1 MADSGKR
8 NQERAMTTTSTITA
22 RQAGPGVGVLD
33 IRGDITAGSEALLMS
48 AYGDATARGARVVVL
63 NFAGL
68 EYMNSGGIGLLV
80 TLLIRAN
87 RARQR
92 LLACGL
98 SEHYRQIFELTRLND
113 AIGIFPD
120 EVAALRAA

>member
-1 MADSGKR
+1 
-8 NQERAMTTTSTITA
+8 
-22 RQAGPGVGVLD
+22 
-33 IRGDITAGSEALLMS
+33 MS
-48 AYGDATARGARVVVL
+48 AYGEATAQGARTVVL

-98 SEHYRQIFELTRLND
+98 SAHYREIFELTRLND

-120 EVAALRAA
+120 EATALRAA

>member
-1 MADSGKR
+1 
-8 NQERAMTTTSTITA
+8 MTTTTAMTA
-22 RQAGPGVGVLD
+22 RRAGPGVSVLD
-33 IRGDITAGSEALLMS
+33 IRGDITSGSEAPLMS
-48 AYGDATARGARVVVL
+48 AYGEATAQGARTVVL

-87 RARQR
+87 RAKQR

-113 AIGIFPD
+113 AIGIYAS
-120 EVAALRAA
+120 EAEALRAA